1 MFGEMLAWLHRHN
14 RLAVTSTMLLTFVG
28 VVQMIA

>member
-14 RLAVTSTMLLTFVG
+14 RLVINSATLLTFVG